1 MELCEE
7 CRDRFVRKDPAA
19 NSKVGSWLLVQIVRR
34 NNIDGSRMLLFRQYK
49 GIVIE
54 CYL

>member
-1 MELCEE
+1 
-7 CRDRFVRKDPAA
+7 
-19 NSKVGSWLLVQIVRR
+19 VQIVRR